1 MKSHCFNGKPL
12 AYAVLTLTALIF
24 IQPRTGAAQQEEV
37 TKAGLPAYT
46 QYCGTCHGPDGKG
59 DGPEAAKLR
68 SRPTDLT
75 QLRKMYKGDFPVWRL
90 YAMIDGRE
98 EVRGHGSREM
108 PIWGNEFKQQAGR
121 SHVAEAQTRGRIF
134 ELIYYIDSLQEK
146 ETPSAK

>member
-1 MKSHCFNGKPL
+1 MKGFCFNGKQLVPVICATTIVIL
-12 AYAVLTLTALIF
+12 M
-24 IQPRTGAAQQEEV
+24 QPRTGAAQQEEV
-37 TKAGLPAYT
+37 SKAGLPAYT

-98 EVRGHGSREM
+98 EVRGHGTREM

-121 SHVAEAQTRGRIF
+121 SHVAESQTRGRIF
-134 ELIYYIDSLQEK
+134 ELIYYIESLQEK
-146 ETPSAK
+146 EPASAK